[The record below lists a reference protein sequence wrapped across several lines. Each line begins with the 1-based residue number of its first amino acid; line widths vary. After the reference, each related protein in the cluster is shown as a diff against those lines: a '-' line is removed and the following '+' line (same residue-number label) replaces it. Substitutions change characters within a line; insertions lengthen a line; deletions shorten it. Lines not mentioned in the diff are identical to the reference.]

1 MKKLLISL
9 VFALALAGGVMAA
22 LSGIVGAAPAA
33 AHVCSSPRC

>member
-22 LSGIVGAAPAA
+22 LSGIVSASPAV
-33 AHVCSSPRC
+33 AHVCSTALC